1 MSQLPNKPIL
11 IFSEYCQHST
21 NFLKILMKHPEI
33 YDSVI
38 RLCIDVE
45 VNTRTRPKTFYQ
57 LQQILQ
63 VKITH
68 VPTIITIGGEHIL
81 SDKEAFKW
89 LESVIKANSN
99 TEVGGFNPLEMTS
112 FSDGYASFGSTDLN
126 DCAKEQSFKF
136 FKDGL
141 GEEYDPHMENGKPT
155 FQEEISSKTN
165 NNEYAIKQQERDSMD
180 QSFTR
185 NGNMGRMEAP
195 QKVNNKIGQ
204 SEYSNRLQNRNNIN
218 RQVSPGQRP
227 PIDFTNINFGLE
239 SKLSNVD
246 PRFKQ
251 TEKQKVLDQRLEQ
264 LMADRAEL

>member
-1 MSQLPNKPIL
+1 MNLPNQPIL

-21 NFLKILMKHPEI
+21 NFLKILIKHPEI
-33 YDSVI
+33 YNSII

-45 VNTRTRPKTFYQ
+45 INTKLRPKTFYQ

-68 VPTIITIGGEHIL
+68 VPTIITVGGQHIL

-99 TEVGGFNPLEMTS
+99 SEIGGFNPLEMTS
-112 FSDGYASFGSTDLN
+112 FSDGYAAFGSTDLN

-141 GEEYDPHMENGKPT
+141 GEDYNCTIQDGKPN
-155 FQEEISSKTN
+155 FQEEELSTKTN
-165 NNEYAIKQQERDSMD
+165 NNEFARKQQERDSMD
-180 QSFTR
+180 QSIGR
-185 NGNMGRMEAP
+185 NGNMGRLESP
-195 QKVNNKIGQ
+195 QKINNKIGQ
-204 SEYSNRLQNRNNIN
+204 HEYSNKLHNRNNFN
-218 RQVSPGQRP
+218 QGSKAHS

-251 TEKQKVLDQRLEQ
+251 SEKQKLLDKRLEQ
-264 LMADRAEL
+264 LIADRSDLN